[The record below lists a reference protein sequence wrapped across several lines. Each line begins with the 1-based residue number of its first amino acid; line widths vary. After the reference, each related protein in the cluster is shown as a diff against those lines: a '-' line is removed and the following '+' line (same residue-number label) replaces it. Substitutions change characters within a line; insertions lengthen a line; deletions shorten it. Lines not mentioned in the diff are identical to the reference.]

1 MLVDSHTHLYLEE
14 FKDDIEAVMDRA
26 SESGVGHFMF
36 PNVDLSTIEPM
47 KRLAGRYNGLVD
59 MAIGLHPTEV
69 NENWVDAINII
80 ENEAETGLYKAIGE
94 IGIDLYWDKSF
105 LEQQLTVFK
114 LQCELSCKL
123 DLPVIIHCREGLAE
137 ILSVFDTLPV
147 LPRGVFPEIGVDRL
161 LLETDAPYLAPV
173 PKRGKRNESG
183 FLIHTAGY
191 VANELR
197 IDTDKLGE
205 MTTENYYRLFGKQ
218 IN

>member
-1 MLVDSHTHLYLEE
+1 M
-14 FKDDIEAVMDRA
+14 
-26 SESGVGHFMF
+26 
-36 PNVDLSTIEPM
+36 
-47 KRLAGRYNGLVD
+47 
-59 MAIGLHPTEV
+59 
-69 NENWVDAINII
+69 
-80 ENEAETGLYKAIGE
+80 
-94 IGIDLYWDKSF
+94 
-105 LEQQLTVFK
+105 
-114 LQCELSCKL
+114 
-123 DLPVIIHCREGLAE
+123 
-137 ILSVFDTLPV
+137 
-147 LPRGVFPEIGVDRL
+147 PEIGVDRL